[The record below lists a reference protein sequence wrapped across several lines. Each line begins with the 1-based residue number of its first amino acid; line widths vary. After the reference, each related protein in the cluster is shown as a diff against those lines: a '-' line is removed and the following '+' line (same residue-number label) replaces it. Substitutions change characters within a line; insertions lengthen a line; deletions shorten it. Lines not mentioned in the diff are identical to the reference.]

1 MKKVFL
7 LLLLFIVVGTN
18 GVLASDSYESITINN
33 KNMRIYKKGENDK
46 TIVLL
51 SSWGTENPID
61 DFKPLIDTL
70 SSDYKVVAIEY
81 FGYGESAITEDAR
94 SNKVIVEE
102 IRAALKAVHV
112 NPPYILMP
120 HSMSGLYSLSYA
132 NSYAEEVS
140 AIIGIDASLPEKQL
154 ERWTQESFET
164 AKLDETSTTLN
175 ISIVNQWNKFFDNSM
190 ELKDIK
196 YPINLPVLSFLAS
209 EQIKSIDEMIKSRQ
223 MKTTWIQ
230 INKNMIT
237 NPNIQ
242 VIKVLDGKH
251 YLHHSQTEIISKYS
265 KKFLSNIVKTQKINL
280 VSQRDVQL

>member
-51 SSWGTENPID
+51 SGWGTENPID

-251 YLHHSQTEIISKYS
+251 YLHHSQTKIISKYS
-265 KKFLSNIVKTQKINL
+265 KRFLSNIVKTQKINL